1 MDKAVAMIDPK
12 QLLLDALKSK
22 DASKSRS
29 TQVQIGPSELGGCR
43 RKVWYRLNN
52 QPETN
57 TSELKL
63 AAIMGTAIHTEIE
76 KALSDNKD
84 VVLESEVE
92 HNGMKAHIDCWIPS
106 TGDVIDWKTVKKQ
119 NLSYFPTQQQRWQVQ
134 VYGYLIDKSGTGK
147 PRNVSLVAI
156 ARDGDERDVKVHTE
170 PYNESMAVDAL
181 NWLEGVKASA
191 TIPEPERDES
201 FCKHYC
207 KYYDATDDIGC
218 VGLKK
223 ERIKAERILIED
235 EQASLQAFEY
245 LQLDQQ
251 IKLLSDK
258 KDNIKEALR
267 GITGITNTGVEVI
280 WTTVAG
286 PKQVDKVVVQDI
298 MGFVPTKQGQE
309 SIRLSVKLDGGK

>member
-1 MDKAVAMIDPK
+1 MNPK
-12 QLLLDALKSK
+12 DLLLTVLHEK
-22 DASKSRS
+22 DANKSRS
-29 TQVQIGPSELGGCR
+29 KQTQVGPSELGGCR

-52 QPETN
+52 QPVTN
-57 TSELKL
+57 NNELKL

-76 KALSDNKD
+76 KALADNKD
-84 VVLESEVE
+84 VILESEVE
-92 HNGMKAHIDCWIPS
+92 YNGMKAHIDCWIPS

-119 NLSYFPTQQQRWQVQ
+119 NLSYFPSQQQRWQVQ

-147 PRNVSLVAI
+147 PRTVSLVAI
-156 ARDGDERDVKVHTE
+156 ARDGDERDVKVHSE
-170 PYNESMAVDAL
+170 PYNESIAVDAL

-191 TIPEPERDES
+191 TTPEPEREES

-207 KYYDATDDIGC
+207 KYYDPFEEIGC
-218 VGLKK
+218 GGLKK

-235 EQASLQAFEY
+235 EQASSQALEY

-258 KDNIKEALR
+258 KDDIKEALR
-267 GITGITNTGVEVI
+267 GITGVTSTGVEVT

-286 PKQVDKVVVQDI
+286 IKQVDKEVVQDI

-309 SIRLSVKLDGGK
+309 SIRLSVKLNGGK